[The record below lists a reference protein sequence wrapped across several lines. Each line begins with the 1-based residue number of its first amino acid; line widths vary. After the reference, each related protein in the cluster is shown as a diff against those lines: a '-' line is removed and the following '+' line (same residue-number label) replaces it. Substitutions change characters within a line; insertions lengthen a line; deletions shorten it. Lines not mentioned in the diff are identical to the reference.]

1 MNARVRV
8 WITCLRLEC
17 EGIGFN
23 FFECVQLEVFRKT
36 LVQSLQ
42 EDEESSVSYPMDLF
56 WLMNNF
62 LSLLLQENCCE
73 IMYGGFR
80 VMLILFCGR
89 QELHRSLPS
98 LHQMVCVFLCVDE
111 FKAFKMLSFTTGV
124 LLTIGKASNFRV
136 SMMVY

>member
-1 MNARVRV
+1 MNAQVRV
-8 WITCLRLEC
+8 WIICLRQEC

-42 EDEESSVSYPMDLF
+42 EDEESSVSYPTDLF
-56 WLMNNF
+56 WMMNNV

-73 IMYGGFR
+73 RMYGGFR
-80 VMLILFCGR
+80 VMLIWFCGR

-98 LHQMVCVFLCVDE
+98 LHQMVCVLLFVDE
-111 FKAFKMLSFTTGV
+111 FKAFKMLSFPTGV
-124 LLTIGKASNFRV
+124 LLTIG
-136 SMMVY
+136 